1 MKNNKIKAWCGA
13 LVAALFVSGWC
24 CEPAYAD
31 RSEKV
36 VRKHATTCRFLNSVE
51 LDLPFNTSAFS
62 NEQRRKIE
70 KAVEDTK
77 KWPKVEIQAFITA
90 GAYTG
95 ERDLETLQE
104 RRGKVTKA
112 YLTELGIK
120 SKDIYIGNKTMTDF
134 YVVKRP
140 DGEPAVKAIYIEI
153 NPICGG
159 DCQWMCDA
167 LLERSR

>member
-1 MKNNKIKAWCGA
+1 MMNKNLRSWCRVP
-13 LVAALFVSGWC
+13 VAALVVSAWC
-24 CEPAYAD
+24 CDPACAD
-31 RSEKV
+31 RSEEV
-36 VRKHATTCRFLNSVE
+36 VRKRATTCRFLNSVE
-51 LDLPFNTSAFS
+51 LELPFNTSALS
-62 NEQRRKIE
+62 NEQRQAIE
-70 KAVEDTK
+70 KTVEDTK

-104 RRGKVTKA
+104 RRGKVTEA

-120 SKDIYIGNKTMTDF
+120 NKDIYIGNKTMTDF

-140 DGEPAVKAIYIEI
+140 DGEPTVKAIYIEI